1 MPGIV
6 AMGAAL
12 KLASEGREES
22 NLKLVKLRNKIINN
36 LLNNVENSYLNGD
49 INYRLPNNINISF
62 KSVEGEPI
70 LLGLDLAGIC
80 ASSGSACSSAS
91 LEPSHVLTAIGLS
104 DELARSSLRISLGK
118 ENTEEEIDYL
128 LSILPN
134 LVKKLRSMNTI
145 EAYN

>member
-1 MPGIV
+1 M
-6 AMGAAL
+6 
-12 KLASEGREES
+12 
-22 NLKLVKLRNKIINN
+22 
-36 LLNNVENSYLNGD
+36 
-49 INYRLPNNINISF
+49 
-62 KSVEGEPI
+62 
-70 LLGLDLAGIC
+70 AGIC

>member
-1 MPGIV
+1 M
-6 AMGAAL
+6 
-12 KLASEGREES
+12 
-22 NLKLVKLRNKIINN
+22 
-36 LLNNVENSYLNGD
+36 
-49 INYRLPNNINISF
+49 
-62 KSVEGEPI
+62 
-70 LLGLDLAGIC
+70 
-80 ASSGSACSSAS
+80 
-91 LEPSHVLTAIGLS
+91 EPSHVLTAIGLS